1 MSKIQDVQIRLRQPP
16 LKAKLKAGLEARL
29 NLKMAV
35 GLSTLTFWG
44 MTAAIALPLAQAE
57 SWQERAVAQ
66 SSSEASG
73 EALGETLLTFETPQY
88 AVRLLRQRGIL
99 RLNLYNRQ
107 TDRVEQRGLPMQQ
120 TVIDTGIVYTNLQG
134 EADYTITVTPDGGS
148 YELKIQQGDR
158 ITYSQRVQNRQASSP
173 PTESQPASPLAEPP
187 SSPPVQQSATAL
199 QPSLDNATIARFQ
212 TPKYVVRIYSQDD
225 QVRMNLYNRRTD
237 QVELKAVAVKSTSS
251 TSSTTYAYL
260 SGNFVYTATVR
271 PIGGYRLVVTQ
282 GDRIIYN
289 EQGY

>member
-1 MSKIQDVQIRLRQPP
+1 MSKIQEIQISLQQPALKTRFKARL
-16 LKAKLKAGLEARL
+16 KLK
-29 NLKMAV
+29 KAV
-35 GLSTLTFWG
+35 GLSMLTFWG
-44 MTAAIALPLAQAE
+44 IAAAIAPPPAQAE
-57 SWQERAVAQ
+57 SWQERAMAQ
-66 SSSEASG
+66 ASG

-88 AVRLLRQRGIL
+88 AVRLFRQRGIL

-107 TDRVEQRGLPMQQ
+107 TDRVEQRGMPMQQ
-120 TVIDTGIVYTNLQG
+120 TVIDTGIIYTNLQG
-134 EADYTITVTPDGGS
+134 EADYTIAVAPDGSS

-158 ITYSQRVQNRQASSP
+158 ITYSQRIQNQQAKP
-173 PTESQPASPLAEPP
+173 APTESQPVAPPAEPP

-251 TSSTTYAYL
+251 PSSTTYAYL
-260 SGNFVYTATVR
+260 SGNFIYTATVM